1 MWSYSIHF
9 QQLLYVSDLL
19 QTFVPTSLLFARS
32 LLTWDSAMSALSSA
46 SSYSCWSLRNLIR
59 LFIYP
64 GLQFLH
70 LLLASLQSDLFS
82 LIQTVLQVST
92 GVLLFLQL
100 LCHHGRIS
108 DGLLGLSFISAAS
121 LRIKGALKGVYNS
134 LLVSFGLLHLF
145 IFLSQLTL
153 NFSLYLVELKLN
165 SQNLSL
171 LMLQRGL
178 E

>member
-1 MWSYSIHF
+1 F
-9 QQLLYVSDLL
+9 
-19 QTFVPTSLLFARS
+19 
-32 LLTWDSAMSALSSA
+32 DSAMSALSSA
-46 SSYSCWSLRNLIR
+46 SSSSCWLLRSFSR
-59 LFIYP
+59 LLLDCSSF
-64 GLQFLH
+64 

-82 LIQTVLQVST
+82 LIQTVLQVFDGLLHVLLHALQVST
-92 GVLLFLQL
+92 GVSLHLFLQTK
-100 LCHHGRIS
+100 
-108 DGLLGLSFISAAS
+108 SFISAAS
-121 LRIKGALKGVYNS
+121 LSVKGALKGVYNS

-165 SQNLSL
+165 SHNLSL